1 MAFFSSVFESSMTVV
16 ESLKMLVTV
25 VSAVIIFENIKGGLN
40 ITMEDFLKI
49 NFAVTRTKTFVKY

>member
-1 MAFFSSVFESSMTVV
+1 MTVV